1 MGHSKPLTDLILQKE
16 KNKLRAS
23 VGFRGRELA
32 KEQGGSDDHDFNVDE
47 CNRMLTVNLVEI
59 RSG

>member
-1 MGHSKPLTDLILQKE
+1 MGHSKPLSDLILQKE
-16 KNKLRAS
+16 KKTGD
-23 VGFRGRELA
+23 GFRGRELA

-47 CNRMLTVNLVEI
+47 CNRMLTGNLVVR